1 MGQFLILLIPTLA
14 TLIPISSVAVGIVLK
29 VYQKVPVVKFDCFI
43 LAKIREFLTKISNE
57 GSGLTSWK
65 ADVFDENRR
74 HSVVEEPHLV
84 LGLDFQPTSSFSLL
98 HQVVVDRVDVFAKL
112 VEGLKES
119 NFIFWRPVHSL
130 GSRLALQS
138 HDYFWLLLFLVA
150 HF

>member
-14 TLIPISSVAVGIVLK
+14 TLILISSVAVGIVLK
-29 VYQKVPVVKFDCFI
+29 VYQKEKVVKFDCFI

-57 GSGLTSWK
+57 GFGLTSWK
-65 ADVFDENRR
+65 ADVFDKNRR

-84 LGLDFQPTSSFSLL
+84 LGLDFQSTSSFSLL
-98 HQVVVDRVDVFAKL
+98 HQVVMDCVDVFAKL
-112 VEGLKES
+112 VECLKES

-130 GSRLALQS
+130 GSRLALWS
-138 HDYFWLLLFLVA
+138 HNYFWLLLFLVA